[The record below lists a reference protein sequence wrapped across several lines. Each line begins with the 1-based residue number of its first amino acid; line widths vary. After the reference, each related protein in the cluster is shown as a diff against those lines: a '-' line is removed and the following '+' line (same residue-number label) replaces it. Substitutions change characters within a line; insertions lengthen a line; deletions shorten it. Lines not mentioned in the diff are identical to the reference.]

1 MKGGHKIGATIH
13 TIPLGIDNVYVVKD
27 KGAVIIDSGAPKK
40 GKAFKK
46 ALENIGIKPEEIQL
60 IILTHGHWD
69 HIGSTAEIKEITGAK
84 VVMHKNEKHWLEESL
99 NPMPPGVTT
108 WGKISI
114 KLFSWTI
121 VPLVHIEPTK
131 IDIVLQDET
140 FSLVEYGISGKI
152 VYTPGHSSGSVSV
165 LLDSGE
171 AFVGDMAMN
180 KFPLRFSP
188 GMPIYAENLPMLFD
202 SWQTLLDEGVKTV
215 FPAHGDPFSADII
228 RKELAKMEA

>member
-1 MKGGHKIGATIH
+1 MGATIH

-40 GKAFKK
+40 GKTFLK
-46 ALENIGIKPEEIQL
+46 ALEKVRIKPEEIQL

-69 HIGSTAEIKEITGAK
+69 HVGSAAEIREMTGAK

-99 NPMPPGVTT
+99 KPMPPGVTT
-108 WGKISI
+108 WGKIST
-114 KLFSWTI
+114 KLFSWII
-121 VPLVHIEPTK
+121 VPFVHIEPTK
-131 IDIVLQDET
+131 IDIVLQEEA

-180 KFPLRFSP
+180 KFPLRLSP
-188 GMPIYAENLPMLFD
+188 GMPIYAENLQSLFD

-215 FPAHGDPFSADII
+215 FPAHGDSFSADII
-228 RKELAKMEA
+228 RKELAKMGA